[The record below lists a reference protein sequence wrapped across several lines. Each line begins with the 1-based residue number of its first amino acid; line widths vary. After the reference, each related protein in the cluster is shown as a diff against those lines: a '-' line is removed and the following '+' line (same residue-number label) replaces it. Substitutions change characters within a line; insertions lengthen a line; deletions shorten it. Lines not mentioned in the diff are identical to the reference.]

1 VGEEPSG
8 LVNLAMQD
16 AQVFHRK
23 EEDVIVTREFTAIGR
38 IQGGGLRAKS
48 EVFGDVLL
56 PLASLRTMHVHDK
69 AEREFSVAADKF
81 GEAWYDT
88 KIHVDGFVKLRI
100 DADGQVD
107 LWPMGPGQYMV
118 SPKGFTTTGKGGD
131 FMAGA
136 LVGRI
141 GESGWSSTPRSC
153 TWSGSGGRRSTP
165 IPRGSRSAPPPT
177 RSATSHARCDSARRS
192 RMREPSVRVVEALA
206 VAKEVCGAN
215 ITPAAARVMNAEL
228 AKYPEEWVLRALMRC
243 VRECKHQLT
252 LADIIERIDDG
263 RPSADEAWALVGT
276 DDEGVTIVANSEAF
290 EAMQIARPLLE
301 RDETGARMAF
311 KRRYET
317 LLTEARLQG
326 KPAEWTISLGWDKS
340 RQAGALLAAV
350 RAGRITEDQAQT
362 RLGMP
367 LANLQ
372 PQLGPLS
379 AFLQRSSTGNGE

>member
-1 VGEEPSG
+1 
-8 LVNLAMQD
+8 
-16 AQVFHRK
+16 
-23 EEDVIVTREFTAIGR
+23 
-38 IQGGGLRAKS
+38 
-48 EVFGDVLL
+48 
-56 PLASLRTMHVHDK
+56 
-69 AEREFSVAADKF
+69 
-81 GEAWYDT
+81 
-88 KIHVDGFVKLRI
+88 
-100 DADGQVD
+100 
-107 LWPMGPGQYMV
+107 
-118 SPKGFTTTGKGGD
+118 
-131 FMAGA
+131 
-136 LVGRI
+136 
-141 GESGWSSTPRSC
+141 
-153 TWSGSGGRRSTP
+153 
-165 IPRGSRSAPPPT
+165 
-177 RSATSHARCDSARRS
+177 
-192 RMREPSVRVVEALA
+192 MREPSVRVVEALA

-276 DDEGVTIVANSEAF
+276 DDEGVAIVANSEAF

-379 AFLQRSSTGNGE
+379 ADVRALLTGGKAE

>member
-1 VGEEPSG
+1 
-8 LVNLAMQD
+8 MQD

-141 GESGWSSTPRSC
+141 GESGRAFFVGERFDGGGSEEGSLFLRIVQSPWNNVSSGNYKIRVRTE
-153 TWSGSGGRRSTP
+153 
-165 IPRGSRSAPPPT
+165 T
-177 RSATSHARCDSARRS
+177 R
-192 RMREPSVRVVEALA
+192 
-206 VAKEVCGAN
+206 
-215 ITPAAARVMNAEL
+215 
-228 AKYPEEWVLRALMRC
+228 
-243 VRECKHQLT
+243 
-252 LADIIERIDDG
+252 
-263 RPSADEAWALVGT
+263 
-276 DDEGVTIVANSEAF
+276 
-290 EAMQIARPLLE
+290 
-301 RDETGARMAF
+301 
-311 KRRYET
+311 
-317 LLTEARLQG
+317 
-326 KPAEWTISLGWDKS
+326 
-340 RQAGALLAAV
+340 
-350 RAGRITEDQAQT
+350 
-362 RLGMP
+362 
-367 LANLQ
+367 
-372 PQLGPLS
+372 
-379 AFLQRSSTGNGE
+379 